1 MVNGNLAHKFVK
13 SPESEIK
20 IDEMPVKWCTVS
32 LSEIVKRGKRLE
44 ASVYDVEAKQA
55 HEIIIE
61 GKYPITML
69 GGEKG
74 LTTSYTGAR
83 FKRIWVEKSEYP
95 IYQPSTIMDI
105 KPTPDGY
112 ISAITDTNI
121 DALRVSKGQILMTC
135 SGTIGK
141 VSFDFRYIG
150 WFDF

>member
-74 LTTSYTGAR
+74 LILVQDLNEFGLKNQNIP
-83 FKRIWVEKSEYP
+83 F
-95 IYQPSTIMDI
+95 
-105 KPTPDGY
+105 
-112 ISAITDTNI
+112 ISHQ
-121 DALRVSKGQILMTC
+121 L
-135 SGTIGK
+135 
-141 VSFDFRYIG
+141 
-150 WFDF
+150 